1 MAESTYNKIFNT
13 FMAAD
18 AFKAGQAQGEQ
29 KGKDINVSKSAKGHF
44 FSLDYLNKYKEA
56 VEKNEEVRS
65 QSFEALDSIDYYNK
79 KYKT

>member
-1 MAESTYNKIFNT
+1 M
-13 FMAAD
+13 
-18 AFKAGQAQGEQ
+18 
-29 KGKDINVSKSAKGHF
+29 SKSAKGHF